1 MKQFSSKC
9 IAFKIDVT
17 GPENILFAGASV
29 HIQPENF
36 KGWVSE
42 GVKKAVESLSDC
54 PLY

>member
-1 MKQFSSKC
+1 MKQFLSKC
-9 IAFKIDVT
+9 IAFKIDVK
-17 GPENILFAGASV
+17 GPVNILFAGASV

-42 GVKKAVESLSDC
+42 VVKKAVEFVSDC